1 MNEQPANEAYQEIL
15 LLDKLLTEA
24 GIPHEIERAGDGWH
38 ICYPTMKGRVI
49 CSVVEYTGTY
59 GYRSDLLEI
68 KGLLNKA
75 ERKYDSVVGFLSAE
89 KVFARI
95 QEDWERRSK
104 RVKGL

>member
-59 GYRSDLLEI
+59 GYRNDLLEI